1 MSWGRAFLLAVK
13 IVLVSLLWWILGAFL
28 VFLGGVGIFGHAVG
42 HFFGLPRISGLL
54 GLVLIA
60 IGWFISAFG
69 TIATLV
75 KYVSE
80 AR

>member
-28 VFLGGVGIFGHAVG
+28 MFIGGSTIMAHVLGHIPGV
-42 HFFGLPRISGLL
+42 PRVSGLL
-54 GLVLIA
+54 GLVLMGL
-60 IGWFISAFG
+60 GWFISAFG